1 MPHLSWELSLRNG
14 KLWNICAVDLDSCRQ
29 PCRRWDRSPEG
40 AEQFT
45 LLKRSEVM
53 SGVSDGLL
61 PAQMI
66 PTDHWTFSVVSVA
79 RIRCVP
85 PEARPSLLRESE
97 VTGSEKMLKRQWIPF
112 TGWMKLVFCFGSKIK
127 TKPSQ
132 ALAVSCQW
140 IPTSPWALEFTP
152 SQPKRGK

>member
-1 MPHLSWELSLRNG
+1 MVNCEISALLIWIDVANRAGGGTDPPKELNSSPYWRG
-14 KLWNICAVDLDSCRQ
+14 Q
-29 PCRRWDRSPEG
+29 RWC
-40 AEQFT
+40 Q
-45 LLKRSEVM
+45 
-53 SGVSDGLL
+53 GL
-61 PAQMI
+61 AMGSSQHRWS
-66 PTDHWTFSVVSVA
+66 PTDHWSFSVVSVA

-85 PEARPSLLRESE
+85 PEARPSLLRERE
-97 VTGSEKMLKRQWIPF
+97 VTGSEKMLKQQWIPF

-152 SQPKRGK
+152 NQPRRGK